1 MRELAIPYL
10 VLLSSML
17 AIGACSDN
25 KKNSVDEATKEAACE
40 SNADCQQGEVCLA
53 KVCASAAP
61 GAIYTNPSNAVTPDK
76 VKAQMDMVN
85 KAAEERV
92 DKILEEAEGQ

>member
-1 MRELAIPYL
+1 
-10 VLLSSML
+10 ML
-17 AIGACSDN
+17 AFGACSDD
-25 KKNSVDEATKEAACE
+25 KKNSEATQEAATCE

-61 GAIYTNPSNAVTPDK
+61 GAIYTDPSSAVTPDK

-92 DKILEEAEGQ
+92 DKILEEAEGK